1 MNGFKE
7 SIGKYDRSF
16 VLVFTAIVTLAT
28 VYFSV
33 RNSANSFIESS
44 PVVQKLERINA
55 VQEKINQTFDENI
68 REIKSDVKLILRA
81 MKQ

>member
-7 SIGKYDRSF
+7 SIGKYDRSL
-16 VLVFTAIVTLAT
+16 VLLLTATITLAT

-44 PVVQKLERINA
+44 PIVQKLERINA
-55 VQEKINQTFDENI
+55 VQEKINQTVDENI
-68 REIKSDVKLILRA
+68 REVKSDVKLILRI
-81 MKQ
+81 MKR